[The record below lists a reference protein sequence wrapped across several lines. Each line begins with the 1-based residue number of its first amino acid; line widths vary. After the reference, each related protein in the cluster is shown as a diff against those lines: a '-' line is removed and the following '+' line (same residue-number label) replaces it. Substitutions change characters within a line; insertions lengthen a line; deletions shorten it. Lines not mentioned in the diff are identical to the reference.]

1 MILLAGK
8 SFLFLQEGKFE
19 GWTEL
24 IGPRRYLIALSRNPD
39 VMVKG
44 PVLIRTKR
52 KGQYVLL
59 YKSYTYSR
67 SAKSKKGTV
76 WKCTLSKSEEC
87 KARMTTDDNLNV
99 VASKGMTV
107 VTTVNGATLLILNG
121 YSFTNP
127 APMTGGERWFCSG
140 RIRWKC
146 NVCLCVNDDYELVCI
161 SNEHTHEPPREGVV
175 DIDADQVGET
185 SLFSVCD
192 HGVVIGNISSSAQS
206 DLTTSMA
213 TA

>member
-1 MILLAGK
+1 M
-8 SFLFLQEGKFE
+8 SFRRISVIRVGVIRFKFFL
-19 GWTEL
+19 
-24 IGPRRYLIALSRNPD
+24 
-39 VMVKG
+39 G

-76 WKCTLSKSEEC
+76 WKCTASKSEEC
-87 KARMTTDDNLNV
+87 EARMTTDDNLNV
-99 VASKGMTV
+99 VASKGEHTHKPTEREVTV
-107 VTTVNGATLLILNG
+107 VTTVSGATLLILNG

-161 SNEHTHEPPREGVV
+161 SNEHSHEPPREGVV
-175 DIDADQVGET
+175 DTDVDRVGET
-185 SLFSVCD
+185 HRYCVCD
-192 HGVVIGNISSSAQS
+192 HGVATRNISSYAQL
-206 DLTTSMA
+206 DLITSMV